1 MQKARLENIVAEVAA
16 GAQRKILQIY
26 LRTKDNFSI
35 NVIFTSVN
43 TNEQRIKINSPP
55 LSKFN
60 PVPVRKHWLKNGH
73 QLCETI
79 SKNKIVISRI
89 RKEDESYTSQ
99 IFN

>member
-1 MQKARLENIVAEVAA
+1 MVQAR
-16 GAQRKILQIY
+16 
-26 LRTKDNFSI
+26 S
-35 NVIFTSVN
+35 
-43 TNEQRIKINSPP
+43 RIKINSPP